1 MHFLTGKP
9 LLRKTPF
16 SGKNFHEELCGL
28 KWHFYRRGRMGGE
41 IPKGRW
47 GYSGG
52 VYIKEIIY
60 KEDYIKKD

>member
-41 IPKGRW
+41 IPKGWW
-47 GYSGG
+47 GIVVEY
-52 VYIKEIIY
+52 IY
-60 KEDYIKKD
+60 KINYI